1 MLPLGPAVFVLS
13 AGECKHPN
21 SHKTSAA
28 QPVAVA
34 VAVAH
39 ITAEVMHGFGAS

>member
-34 VAVAH
+34 VAH
-39 ITAEVMHGFGAS
+39 ITAEVMHGSGAS

>member
-34 VAVAH
+34 VAH